1 MQSRNA
7 QMTHAT
13 MIPTHPRFNRVVAFE
28 VSKQT
33 LVVHMLPADRQRT
46 IANTLSAVRRLLGAE
61 IGKDSGPLLVVCE
74 ATGGYER
81 HVLAAATALGLACH
95 RAHGSRVRSFA
106 NYLGLA
112 AKTDR
117 IDARMLALYGLK
129 TDRLRLYQPP
139 APEQL
144 ALRALKARRDE
155 IQQMLIAETNRLEHA
170 THAVV
175 AKSLKAHTRA
185 LKAALAKLEAE
196 IAALVRASSALARKA
211 KLMQSVIG
219 VGPITAATLLAYLPE
234 LGRLTRGEAAR
245 LTGLAPIARD
255 SGKTSAPR
263 HIEPGRA
270 AVRRTLYMAAVVA
283 MRFNPVLRIF
293 AHRLKARGK
302 SFKVVVT
309 AVMRKLVVILN
320 AILRDDQ
327 PWKHAKAA

>member
-1 MQSRNA
+1 
-7 QMTHAT
+7 MTHAT
-13 MIPTHPRFNRVVAFE
+13 MIPTHSRFNRVVAFE
-28 VSKQT
+28 VSKDR
-33 LVVHMLPADRQRT
+33 LVVHILPADRQRT
-46 IANTLSAVRRLLGAE
+46 IANKLSAIHRLLRLEAGA
-61 IGKDSGPLLVVCE
+61 GDDKVLVVCE

-81 HVLAAATALGLACH
+81 HVLVAAAKLGLACH

-129 TDRLRLYQPP
+129 TDRLRLYQRP

-144 ALRALKARRDE
+144 ALRALKARRDD

-170 THAVV
+170 DHAVV
-175 AKSLKAHTRA
+175 ARSLKSHIRSLRTAF
-185 LKAALAKLEAE
+185 AKLEGE
-196 IAALVRASSALARKA
+196 IAALLRATSWLARKA
-211 KLMQSVIG
+211 KLMQSVVG
-219 VGPITAATLLAYLPE
+219 VGPITAATLLAYVPE
-234 LGRLTRGEAAR
+234 LGQLTKGEAAR

-270 AVRRTLYMAAVVA
+270 ALRRTLYMAAGIA
-283 MRFNPVLRIF
+283 MRFNPVLRTF
-293 AHRLKARGK
+293 AARLKARGK
-302 SFKVVVT
+302 PYKVVVT

-327 PWKHAKAA
+327 PCKHAKPA

>member
-1 MQSRNA
+1 
-7 QMTHAT
+7 MTQAT
-13 MIPTHPRFNRVVAFE
+13 MIATHSRFNRVVAFE
-28 VSKQT
+28 VSKDK
-33 LVVHMLPADRQRT
+33 LVVHLLPSDRRRT
-46 IANTLSAVRRLLGAE
+46 IANKPSAIERLLRREAGE
-61 IGKDSGPLLVVCE
+61 GDDELLVLCE

-81 HVLAAATALGLACH
+81 HVLAAAAKLELACH

-139 APEQL
+139 AVEQL

-170 THAVV
+170 DHAIV
-175 AKSLKAHTRA
+175 AKSLKAHIRS
-185 LKAALAKLEAE
+185 LRAALAKLEAE
-196 IAALVRASSALARKA
+196 IAALLHATSWLARKA

-219 VGPITAATLLAYLPE
+219 IGPITAATLLAYLPE
-234 LGRLTRGEAAR
+234 LGNLTKGEAAR
-245 LTGLAPIARD
+245 LAGLAPIARD
-255 SGKTSAPR
+255 SGKASAPR
-263 HIEPGRA
+263 HIEHGHA
-270 AVRRTLYMAAVVA
+270 AVRRTLYMAAGIA
-283 MRFNPVLRIF
+283 IRFNPQLAAFALRL
-293 AHRLKARGK
+293 RARGK
-302 SFKVVVT
+302 PFKVIVT

-327 PWKHAKAA
+327 PWKHAKTA

>member
-1 MQSRNA
+1 
-7 QMTHAT
+7 MTHPT
-13 MIPTHPRFNRVVAFE
+13 MIPISSPFNHVVAFE
-28 VSKQT
+28 VSKET
-33 LVVHMLPADRQRT
+33 LVVHALPADKQGM
-46 IANTLSAVRRLLGAE
+46 IANKLATVRRRLSAE
-61 IGKDSGPLLVVCE
+61 IRENSQKGLAPLLVVCE

-81 HVLAAATALGLACH
+81 HVLRAASELGLACH

-117 IDARMLALYGLK
+117 IDARLLALYGLR
-129 TDRLRLYQPP
+129 TEGLRLYAPP

-170 THAVV
+170 NHTSV
-175 AKSLKAHTRA
+175 ATSLKTHIRA

-196 IAALVRASSALARKA
+196 IAALLRATSWLARKA
-211 KLMQSVIG
+211 RLMQSVVG

-234 LGRLTRGEAAR
+234 LGGLTRGQAAR
-245 LTGLAPIARD
+245 LAGLAPIAKD

-263 HIEPGRA
+263 HIEPGRV
-270 AVRRTLYMAAVVA
+270 AVRRTLYMAAGIA
-283 MRFNPVLRIF
+283 MRFNPVLRTF
-293 AHRLKARGK
+293 AARLKARGK
-302 SFKVVVT
+302 PFKVIVT

-320 AILRDDQ
+320 AILRDDE
-327 PWKHAKAA
+327 PCRHAKTA